1 MKYFTK
7 AQIEEIRKQ
16 LATLGVRD
24 TDLPD
29 VTAPLNGD
37 EIVAIVQNG
46 ENRKVPIRTLIH
58 DYLPDDIADGADGAD
73 GKSAYEIWLE
83 EGHLGSKQDFL
94 NSLKGADG
102 ASGAQ
107 GPQGPAGPQG
117 EAGPQGPQGPA
128 GSGADVIWNQIIS
141 TGTKIAELM
150 IGDAAKID
158 VKVPNAGVQNVKTI
172 NNVAIAGTGNL
183 WAKDLIRS
191 GQDIKTINNQSI
203 VGSGNI
209 NISGGSG
216 TPGEPGDDGQSVFK
230 STIFVRMNN
239 TPTKP
244 APSDGSYNNPS
255 PSVLAGQNSDGVNVY
270 WSDGIPAGS
279 NVLWASTRIF
289 TSDGELPQQSV
300 WSDPRQMTDVTGYDV
315 EFAPMQTNDAT
326 PAIPTYGT
334 GGTRESRGPGN
345 NRNDGLSTYSTY
357 EAAINGGMVWF
368 DPDSD
373 FSLSGIDWTA
383 MVWKAE
389 RWYDNGV
396 PGNWII
402 ERIKGERGTT
412 GAPGV
417 SIASMDYLF
426 KGGTSQSFMELPSES
441 TYDTLVKL
449 SAIGWVTNSGSITL
463 DENLPYLWSFMRVE
477 YTDGSITHIG
487 PWCVRYFNQE
497 LNIDYEDIAERVI
510 SQIDSDLASIKS
522 RLNAIDGPNSTF
534 VQRDG
539 LTQILNE
546 YIRYDDAGSGVATFR
561 GFADAVFNAEEAS
574 IKVSAGSE
582 MDSKLQA
589 AGLSINGI
597 ASALQAA
604 ATKQELSGAV
614 SDARTEWR
622 TADNEV
628 KAAITNTVTK
638 AKYVWYYSVAN
649 ATYDYNFQNKGD
661 NETFEAYEQ
670 RVKNLYGTDPVTG
683 DDNIQLVLIAEEMS
697 AIKQESD
704 NIMLAVGDG
713 QNFSAGI
720 QILKNAQWRDP
731 NGNLITNPN
740 GTPAS
745 GSKIIL
751 DAQRVEINGELSAGI
766 ITANTANI
774 QSIASQAV
782 TTQVIDA
789 VDGRIR
795 NLTVT
800 KLNTAGEGE
809 GASNEKIT
817 IYGNNMTVYDSDRK
831 MRVNI
836 TADPI
841 DLSPTAIPYPMG
853 TGSLVS
859 LLKNVKFTNGSG
871 SGTLKAIIGEFSVSD
886 NSSSISYPA
895 IYANI
900 LSGSTNLSTATITSV
915 WSGILTNDQSSSKVV
930 NFTGALN
937 SELYSIS
944 SGEATLNSGNYLV
957 AIEVNYTYSVNQ
969 PGQSMFTIDADP
981 LDLDISGY
989 TSLGSVMVVDMSE
1002 NYVRIGMNGAIFNLG
1017 GGFYASFET
1026 DPDNQ
1031 TPAYRRKISL
1041 MGASNG
1047 VDFGIRI
1054 TGNGIEKKNL
1064 GDSGWTLL

>member
-16 LATLGVRD
+16 LATMGVRD

-94 NSLKGADG
+94 NSLKGEDG

-117 EAGPQGPQGPA
+117 EVGPQGPQGPA
-128 GSGADVIWNQIIS
+128 GSGADVIWNQITS
-141 TGTKIAELM
+141 TGTKIAELK

-209 NISGGSG
+209 DISGGGGTPG
-216 TPGEPGDDGQSVFK
+216 TPGEDGQSVFK

-244 APSDGSYNNPS
+244 ASSDGSYNNPS

-279 NVLWASTRIF
+279 NMLWASTRIF

-315 EFAPMQTNDAT
+315 EFAPMQPNDAT
-326 PAIPTYGT
+326 PATPTYGT
-334 GGTRESRGPGN
+334 GGTRESRGAGN

-441 TYDTLVKL
+441 TYDTLAKL
-449 SAIGWVTNSGSITL
+449 AAIGWVTNSGTITL
-463 DENLPYLWSFMRVE
+463 DSNLPYLWSFMRVE
-477 YTDGSITHIG
+477 YTDGSISHIG

-522 RLNAIDGPNSTF
+522 RLNAIDGPNSSF

-628 KAAITNTVTK
+628 KAAITSTVTK

-683 DDNIQLVLIAEEMS
+683 DDLFWMPS
-697 AIKQESD
+697 A
-704 NIMLAVGDG
+704 
-713 QNFSAGI
+713 
-720 QILKNAQWRDP
+720 
-731 NGNLITNPN
+731 
-740 GTPAS
+740 
-745 GSKIIL
+745 
-751 DAQRVEINGELSAGI
+751 
-766 ITANTANI
+766 
-774 QSIASQAV
+774 
-782 TTQVIDA
+782 
-789 VDGRIR
+789 
-795 NLTVT
+795 
-800 KLNTAGEGE
+800 
-809 GASNEKIT
+809 
-817 IYGNNMTVYDSDRK
+817 
-831 MRVNI
+831 
-836 TADPI
+836 
-841 DLSPTAIPYPMG
+841 
-853 TGSLVS
+853 
-859 LLKNVKFTNGSG
+859 
-871 SGTLKAIIGEFSVSD
+871 
-886 NSSSISYPA
+886 
-895 IYANI
+895 
-900 LSGSTNLSTATITSV
+900 
-915 WSGILTNDQSSSKVV
+915 
-930 NFTGALN
+930 
-937 SELYSIS
+937 
-944 SGEATLNSGNYLV
+944 
-957 AIEVNYTYSVNQ
+957 
-969 PGQSMFTIDADP
+969 
-981 LDLDISGY
+981 
-989 TSLGSVMVVDMSE
+989 
-1002 NYVRIGMNGAIFNLG
+1002 
-1017 GGFYASFET
+1017 
-1026 DPDNQ
+1026 
-1031 TPAYRRKISL
+1031 
-1041 MGASNG
+1041 
-1047 VDFGIRI
+1047 
-1054 TGNGIEKKNL
+1054 
-1064 GDSGWTLL
+1064 